1 MGGRNGAVRRSKRA
15 SATATAIF
23 TPSVGVVETPEKHD
37 DGDGDVQTPERGK
50 QRRGC
55 DEERAAVIRLLVGT
69 GRMMWHKLHVESN
82 SSRNCTEM
90 SSSNCRAELKLKL
103 QT

>member
-1 MGGRNGAVRRSKRA
+1 MA
-15 SATATAIF
+15 
-23 TPSVGVVETPEKHD
+23 PSVGPNERARPRLPYSLRPSALWKLLRNMTMATSR
-37 DGDGDVQTPERGK
+37 VQTPERGK

-55 DEERAAVIRLLVGT
+55 DEERAAVRPTVIRLLVGT